1 VRFGPAD
8 CKQNGVAF
16 SARGSREVKN
26 MALSYLMHGDLQEG
40 LTTATSLCTQQFD
53 EALNM
58 TDKYG
63 LPHHQVPL
71 PARARV

>member
-1 VRFGPAD
+1 MAV
-8 CKQNGVAF
+8 CVF

-71 PARARV
+71 HVLGQLEFVCD